1 MARVIVVHERPA
13 WPLRLSAALTL
24 TVVVAIRALPQGR
37 RVRARVALARTA
49 RRLPAADAARVRAL
63 HGAVAACR
71 LWWWRGQLDCKDR
84 AAATVL
90 ATALTG
96 RYCRL
101 VHGARTFPSG
111 FHSWVETVDGT
122 PVGTEEDNGG
132 DHPWTA
138 VHRT

>member
-1 MARVIVVHERPA
+1 MTRVLVVPERSR
-13 WPLRLSAALTL
+13 WPLRLTAALALTL
-24 TVVVAIRALPQGR
+24 VVAVRVLPPGWRIRAR
-37 RVRARVALARTA
+37 IALARTA
-49 RRLPAADAARVRAL
+49 RPLPPAGAARVKAVHRA
-63 HGAVAACR
+63 VTACR
-71 LWWWRGQLDCKDR
+71 LGWWRGQIDCKDR

-96 RYCRL
+96 RRCRL
-101 VHGARTFPSG
+101 VHGARALPSG
-111 FHSWVETVDGT
+111 FHSWAETLDGT